1 MAAIEIIAFANFRE
15 ASNLDDLIRGLPN
28 IAAVYSGFQI
38 EDATQ
43 GYLVFHWNSLQD
55 LQSGH
60 ASTAYETLLK
70 LSGDSVVNA
79 FVVAN
84 PKPAENIPIVLG
96 TPVSEF
102 AVAKLILEE
111 NRDKWEACLKA
122 TLDGIKITK
131 GAAAGIHATEEKD
144 ANTYV
149 FVIGWS
155 SIEEH
160 RAAFDHAYASDI
172 YRDTITL
179 TDFAAKHARLKQ
191 RL

>member
-28 IAAVYSGFQI
+28 IAAFVH
-38 EDATQ
+38 
-43 GYLVFHWNSLQD
+43 LNWNSLQD
-55 LQSGH
+55 LHSGR
-60 ASTAYETLLK
+60 ATTAYETLLK

-155 SIEEH
+155 SIEVWFSEH